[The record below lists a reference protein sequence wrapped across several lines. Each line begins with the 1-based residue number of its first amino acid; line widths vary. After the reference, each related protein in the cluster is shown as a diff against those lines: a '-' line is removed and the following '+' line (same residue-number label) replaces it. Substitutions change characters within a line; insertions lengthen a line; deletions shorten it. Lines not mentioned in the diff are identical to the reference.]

1 MPRQTLL
8 TMPLFDWSAPWD
20 EVALK
25 HRLWIYFAIDVP
37 LTIIILV
44 VVTFWVKK
52 RGYNR
57 ALAKEKLSPEGPS
70 RPGSLKA
77 VTIGFQPLFAK
88 RILKETVY
96 GA

>member
-8 TMPLFDWSAPWD
+8 TMLLFDWSAPWD

-57 ALAKEKLSPEGPS
+57 ALAKDKLCEPGPS
-70 RPGSLKA
+70 RPGSSKR
-77 VTIGFQPLFAK
+77 VTLGLQPWFQK
-88 RILKETVY
+88 QVLKETV
-96 GA
+96 